1 MSVAELYGA
10 GTIKRSRRTGTQVA
24 QLDRQ
29 IAEVLRVDHPQSVRH
44 AFYRMADP
52 RLLEPVGE
60 SDAVIGMSRIA

>member
-1 MSVAELYGA
+1 MTVAEGYRT
-10 GTIKRSRRTGTQVA
+10 GTIKRDRRTRDRVA